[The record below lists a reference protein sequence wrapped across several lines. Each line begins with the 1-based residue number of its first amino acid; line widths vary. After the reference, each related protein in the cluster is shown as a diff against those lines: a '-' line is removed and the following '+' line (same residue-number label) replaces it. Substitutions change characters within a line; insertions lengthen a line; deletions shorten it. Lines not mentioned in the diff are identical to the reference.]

1 MYNLAAQTYQQTERM
16 AVSPRELEA
25 ILLLKAARKLQVV
38 KDNWETHRSDLDEAL
53 TFNRRLWTIL
63 STSATS
69 AENPLPPEVKQ
80 NIASLALFIFSRTV
94 SLLGA
99 SQTISPDKL
108 TVLVQINRSLA
119 EGLRQKPAPE
129 AAPAV

>member
-38 KDNWETHRSDLDEAL
+38 KDNWETHRSELDEAL

-69 AENPLPPEVKQ
+69 PDNPLPDEIKQ
-80 NIASLALFIFSRTV
+80 NIANLALFVFSRTLAV
-94 SLLGA
+94 MQEGKEA
-99 SQTISPDKL
+99 MPQRL

-119 EGLRQKPAPE
+119 EGLRQKPQ
-129 AAPAV
+129 AA